1 MAKKETSSKLKVIIG
16 AMKEKLDKIAEV
28 ILGDPTDEKNPGVMI
43 RLDRLERSKQNMTR
57 LMWALATGVMFTAG
71 QVLFSMLK

>member
-1 MAKKETSSKLKVIIG
+1 MAESSTKLEIIVG

-43 RLDRLERSKQNMTR
+43 RLDRLERSKQTTTK

-71 QVLFSMLK
+71 QVLFSMLQ